1 MSLSSAINT
10 AQASLSNTATQTSVI
25 SRNISNASNPDYAR
39 RSAILSSTLVG
50 ANIVTTQRAHNDP
63 LFREGLSSLAS
74 ASGQQALLEG
84 LEALKALYGGNDY
97 ESAPATLLANLRD
110 TLATYSVKP
119 SESTLAETAIAEA
132 GQLAAGL
139 RSTSLAVQ
147 DMRLSADQEI
157 SRQVNDLNDLL
168 SQFQK
173 INDAV
178 VRGTAS
184 GDNINAEL
192 DQRDKL
198 LKQISGIIGVNAVTR
213 NDNDVALYTTDG
225 ATLFEKVPRPVT
237 FQKSTGFSATLA
249 GNSVYVD
256 GVPLQ
261 PGQGATTTA
270 TGTLQA
276 QLQIR
281 DDYAP
286 AMQRQLDEVARALV
300 ITFAEKDRT
309 ATPTLP
315 DMPGL
320 FVWSDGGVPGGVPA
334 AGTLVPGLA
343 STITVNTALITAQ
356 GGNPSLLRDGGIN
369 GAAYGA
375 NTTGGGSFS
384 DLLDGYV
391 TAMDEPMAFDVA
403 AGLGPSA
410 SLSRFATD
418 SVGWLE
424 LNRSD
429 AFHAAESREA
439 KRFRVME
446 AHSNSTGVSL
456 DEEMSMLLELEQSY
470 KASAR
475 LIAAVD
481 EMLRTLLAVA

>member
-10 AQASLSNTATQTSVI
+10 AQTSLSNTATQTSVI

-39 RSAILSSTLVG
+39 RSAILSSTLSG
-50 ANIVTTQRAHNDP
+50 ANIITTQRAHNDP
-63 LFREGLSSLAS
+63 LFREGLTSLAS

-84 LEALKALYGGNDY
+84 LESLKALYGGNNY
-97 ESAPATLLANLRD
+97 ETAPATLLANLRD
-110 TLATYSVKP
+110 TLQTWSVKP
-119 SESTLAETAIAEA
+119 SESTLAETAVAEA

-139 RSTSLAVQ
+139 RSMSAAIQ
-147 DMRLSADQEI
+147 DLRLVSDQEI
-157 SRQVNDLNDLL
+157 SRQVGELNGLL
-168 SQFQK
+168 SDFQK
-173 INDAV
+173 ANDAV
-178 VRGTAS
+178 VRGTAA

-213 NDNDVALYTTDG
+213 NGNDVALYTMDG
-225 ATLFEKVPRPVT
+225 TTLFEKVPRSVT
-237 FQKSTGFSATLA
+237 FEGSAGFSATFA
-249 GNSVYVD
+249 GNDVYVD
-256 GVPLQ
+256 GVRLQ
-261 PGQGATTTA
+261 PGRGATTTA

-300 ITFAEKDRT
+300 ITFAEKDQS

-320 FVWSDGGVPGGVPA
+320 FTWSGGAVPGTGVL
-334 AGTLVPGLA
+334 TPGIA
-343 STITVNTALITAQ
+343 STISVNTALITAQ
-356 GGNPSLLRDGGIN
+356 GGDPSLLRDGGIN
-369 GAAYGA
+369 GAAYVA
-375 NTTGGGSFS
+375 NSTGGESFS
-384 DLLDGYV
+384 LLLDGYV
-391 TAMDEPMAFDVA
+391 TAIDKPMAFDVA
-403 AGLGPSA
+403 AGLGPTA
-410 SLSRFATD
+410 SLSRFAAD

-429 AFHAAESREA
+429 ASQAAESRQA
-439 KRFRVME
+439 KHFRIME

-456 DEEMSMLLELEQSY
+456 DEEMSLLLELEQSY

-481 EMLRTLLAVA
+481 EMLRALLAVA